1 MVHGNHIYTYAWI
14 NSVGLKDYLISKG
27 RLVFVTDIRGLVPGD
42 IIFLSDYSHVVMYT
56 KSYPVSYSGHTN
68 DRKNHPYDPAL
79 KNSEWLIEKGNIRIH
94 PAYRS
99 ARFCKLTQ
107 PRSCSGSYSCV
118 ESKIS

>member
-68 DRKNHPYDPAL
+68 ITAQCCL
-79 KNSEWLIEKGNIRIH
+79 
-94 PAYRS
+94 
-99 ARFCKLTQ
+99 
-107 PRSCSGSYSCV
+107 
-118 ESKIS
+118 